1 MIRPAKTDDFN
12 PFDGMVFLHGM
23 TTHTTY
29 SDDAVV
35 IAVADHRKGML
46 FLDSLV
52 GVVLQR
58 LHGLAAATGRIF
70 ARLDD
75 LDHAAAFVATVDGKL
90 FRHNT
95 LHQKNG

>member
-1 MIRPAKTDDFN
+1 MIPARRQPPGSGDDA
-12 PFDGMVFLHGM
+12 PR
-23 TTHTTY
+23 TY